1 MKVKENGL
9 DFKFINL
16 TIYGAAFIGLYFFL
30 RNIGIMEKIFKGIA
44 ALTPV
49 FVGIIVCWVSMPLV
63 RRLRKIGFGKNISAF
78 IALIIIFGIIGLAI
92 GLLVPILIEQLT
104 HLIKELPGI
113 YSSVISF
120 ANKFLMENF
129 DMQTGI
135 DIKSSLKSLDFV
147 EGNLTNALNYSIN
160 TVQSVVGF
168 VISFF
173 TAIIISFF
181 MAKDMDK
188 FKENVI
194 AFLSRNSKD
203 DRKHKMIVE
212 IDETC
217 MSYIKGYA
225 LDSLI
230 VGILTTIVCLIL
242 KIDYAVVFGLL
253 LMIFNFIPYIGAILS
268 YLVVTL
274 YALATGGPVFAL
286 ITFIC
291 MAIIQIIDANI
302 LQPNIISK
310 SVNLHPVVV
319 ISGLIVF
326 QLLFGIVGM
335 LIAMPV
341 LAGIKVYLKYKFNL
355 DEYEIEEKSKSIKKK
370 QSVKKEKK
378 VVKKNEENSEVN
390 PNY

>member
-378 VVKKNEENSEVN
+378 VVKKNEENS
-390 PNY
+390 

>member
-1 MKVKENGL
+1 MKVKDNGL

-16 TIYGAAFIGLYFFL
+16 TLYGAAFIGLYFFL
-30 RNIGIMEKIFKGIA
+30 RNVGIMEKIFKGIA

-49 FVGIIVCWVSMPLV
+49 LVGIIVCWVSMPLV

-92 GLLVPILIEQLT
+92 GLLVPILVEQLT

-286 ITFIC
+286 ITFLC

-302 LQPNIISK
+302 LQPKIIAK
-310 SVNLHPVVV
+310 SVDLHPVVV

-370 QSVKKEKK
+370 QPVKRDKK
-378 VVKKNEENSEVN
+378 VVKKDEENI
-390 PNY
+390 

>member
-1 MKVKENGL
+1 MKVKDNGL

-92 GLLVPILIEQLT
+92 GLLVPILVEQLT

-268 YLVVTL
+268 YLVVSI
-274 YALATGGPVFAL
+274 YALATGGPIFAL
-286 ITFIC
+286 ITFISL
-291 MAIIQIIDANI
+291 IQIIDANI
-302 LQPNIISK
+302 LQPKIIAK
-310 SVNLHPVVV
+310 SVDLHPVVV

-370 QSVKKEKK
+370 QLVKREKK
-378 VVKKNEENSEVN
+378 VVKKDEENS
-390 PNY
+390 

>member
-1 MKVKENGL
+1 MKVKDNGL

-16 TIYGAAFIGLYFFL
+16 TLYGAAFIGLYFFL
-30 RNIGIMEKIFKGIA
+30 RNIGIMEKVFKGIA
-44 ALTPV
+44 ALAPV

-302 LQPNIISK
+302 LQPKIIAK
-310 SVNLHPVVV
+310 SVDLHPVVV

-370 QSVKKEKK
+370 QPVKREKK
-378 VVKKNEENSEVN
+378 VVKKDEENS
-390 PNY
+390 

>member
-1 MKVKENGL
+1 MKVKDNGL

-30 RNIGIMEKIFKGIA
+30 RNVGIMEKIFKGIA

-49 FVGIIVCWVSMPLV
+49 LVGIIVCWVSMPLV

-92 GLLVPILIEQLT
+92 GLLVPILVEQLT

-302 LQPNIISK
+302 LQPKIIAK
-310 SVNLHPVVV
+310 SVDLHPVVV

-370 QSVKKEKK
+370 QLVKREKK
-378 VVKKNEENSEVN
+378 VVKKDEENS
-390 PNY
+390 

>member
-92 GLLVPILIEQLT
+92 GLLVPILVEQLT

-286 ITFIC
+286 ITFLC

-302 LQPNIISK
+302 LQPKIIAK
-310 SVNLHPVVV
+310 SVDLHPVVV

-370 QSVKKEKK
+370 QPVKREKK
-378 VVKKNEENSEVN
+378 VVKKDEENS
-390 PNY
+390 

>member
-1 MKVKENGL
+1 MKVKDNGL

-16 TIYGAAFIGLYFFL
+16 TLYGAAFIGLYFFL
-30 RNIGIMEKIFKGIA
+30 RNVGIMEKIFKGIA

-49 FVGIIVCWVSMPLV
+49 LVGIIVCWVSMPLV

-92 GLLVPILIEQLT
+92 GLLVPILVEQLT

-370 QSVKKEKK
+370 QLVKREKK
-378 VVKKNEENSEVN
+378 VVKKDEENS
-390 PNY
+390 

>member
-370 QSVKKEKK
+370 QPVKKEKK
-378 VVKKNEENSEVN
+378 VVKKNEENS
-390 PNY
+390 

>member
-1 MKVKENGL
+1 MKVKDNGL

-16 TIYGAAFIGLYFFL
+16 TLYGAAFIGLYFFL
-30 RNIGIMEKIFKGIA
+30 RNVGIMEIIFNGIA

-49 FVGIIVCWVSMPLV
+49 LVGIIVCWVSMPLV

-92 GLLVPILIEQLT
+92 GLLVPILVEQLT

-286 ITFIC
+286 ITFLC

-370 QSVKKEKK
+370 QLVKREKK
-378 VVKKNEENSEVN
+378 VVKEDEENS
-390 PNY
+390 